1 VAVIIV
7 SVLYPTGP
15 GSRFDMDYYLRSH
28 IPMVQ
33 QRLGAALRRVAVE
46 QGLAGGGSGEP
57 PPFLAAGHL
66 HFDSLEAFQ
75 KAFAPHAGPIL
86 ADVPNYTSAQP
97 VIQISEVK
105 L

>member
-1 VAVIIV
+1 VIIV
-7 SVLYPTGP
+7 SVLYPNGP
-15 GSRFDMDYYLRSH
+15 GSRFDMDYYLRKH
-28 IPMVQ
+28 MPMVQ
-33 QRLGAALRRVAVE
+33 ERLGSPLRRMAVE
-46 QGLAGGGSGEP
+46 QGLAGGASGEP

-75 KAFAPHAGPIL
+75 KAFGAHAGPIL
-86 ADVPNYTSAQP
+86 ADVPNYTNTQP